1 MSPAVASELRP
12 YVGEPYAGRMRRFLE
27 THRLW
32 PQPTLRLKR
41 LVMIDAEGRHLT
53 VASFGSIIMDAPLS
67 VLVDGAGET
76 ITYASAD
83 EMVEAG
89 WTVD

>member
-1 MSPAVASELRP
+1 
-12 YVGEPYAGRMRRFLE
+12 
-27 THRLW
+27 
-32 PQPTLRLKR
+32 
-41 LVMIDAEGRHLT
+41 MIDAEGRHLT

-76 ITYASAD
+76 ITYASTD